1 MKSEFIHLHN
11 HSDNS
16 LLDGAQNIPSVLET
30 ITDLGM
36 DSVALTE
43 HGNLFGAVSFYKKAK
58 EKKQLISPETSKQI
72 NNILRKVVT
81 EKEGTASL
89 ADIYGYDVGGKTGIY
104 EGKEMRN
111 PDVTNDPNGIVFADP
126 EKLLELPPPL
136 DATSPG
142 INA

>member
-43 HGNLFGAVSFYKKAK
+43 QFANIYTF
-58 EKKQLISPETSKQI
+58 ESPGGW
-72 NNILRKVVT
+72 NILGRTPLKLFDN
-81 EKEGTASL
+81 KN
-89 ADIYGYDVGGKTGIY
+89 KT
-104 EGKEMRN
+104 R
-111 PDVTNDPNGIVFADP
+111 PC
-126 EKLLELPPPL
+126 LL
-136 DATSPG
+136 SPG
-142 INA
+142 DTVKFKSISEEEFNNFKNE

>member
-43 HGNLFGAVSFYKKAK
+43 HGNLFGAISFYKKAK
-58 EKKQLISPETSKQI
+58 DKKLR
-72 NNILRKVVT
+72 LRKEKNEAFRIET
-81 EKEGTASL
+81 ETM
-89 ADIYGYDVGGKTGIY
+89 Y
-104 EGKEMRN
+104 
-111 PDVTNDPNGIVFADP
+111 P
-126 EKLLELPPPL
+126 
-136 DATSPG
+136 
-142 INA
+142 

>member
-43 HGNLFGAVSFYKKAK
+43 HGNFCLLY
-58 EKKQLISPETSKQI
+58 TSD
-72 NNILRKVVT
+72 
-81 EKEGTASL
+81 A
-89 ADIYGYDVGGKTGIY
+89 ADD
-104 EGKEMRN
+104 
-111 PDVTNDPNGIVFADP
+111 
-126 EKLLELPPPL
+126 
-136 DATSPG
+136 
-142 INA
+142 

>member
-43 HGNLFGAVSFYKKAK
+43 HGNLFGAVSFYKKRK
-58 EKKQLISPETSKQI
+58 IKILSQL
-72 NNILRKVVT
+72 LVV
-81 EKEGTASL
+81 K
-89 ADIYGYDVGGKTGIY
+89 Y
-104 EGKEMRN
+104 M
-111 PDVTNDPNGIVFADP
+111 
-126 EKLLELPPPL
+126 
-136 DATSPG
+136 
-142 INA
+142 

>member
-43 HGNLFGAVSFYKKAK
+43 HGNMFGAVSFYKKAK
-58 EKKQLISPETSKQI
+58 DK
-72 NNILRKVVT
+72 
-81 EKEGTASL
+81 
-89 ADIYGYDVGGKTGIY
+89 
-104 EGKEMRN
+104 
-111 PDVTNDPNGIVFADP
+111 NDPYSVSAPLTIRSKEKDGLAIFPLCTNTDP
-126 EKLLELPPPL
+126 WRQFSNSKV
-136 DATSPG
+136 
-142 INA
+142 

>member
-43 HGNLFGAVSFYKKAK
+43 HC
-58 EKKQLISPETSKQI
+58 
-72 NNILRKVVT
+72 
-81 EKEGTASL
+81 
-89 ADIYGYDVGGKTGIY
+89 
-104 EGKEMRN
+104 
-111 PDVTNDPNGIVFADP
+111 
-126 EKLLELPPPL
+126 LLY
-136 DATSPG
+136 TSPSPRDLG
-142 INA
+142 

>member
-16 LLDGAQNIPSVLET
+16 LLDGAQNVPSVLET

-58 EKKQLISPETSKQI
+58 IKILNQL
-72 NNILRKVVT
+72 LVVR
-81 EKEGTASL
+81 
-89 ADIYGYDVGGKTGIY
+89 Y
-104 EGKEMRN
+104 M
-111 PDVTNDPNGIVFADP
+111 
-126 EKLLELPPPL
+126 
-136 DATSPG
+136 
-142 INA
+142 